1 MLNRSWW
8 ILLLA
13 WGLSAQARTTEP
25 PYRDVIEWGRLQ
37 GLVSRVSGDEIRLT
51 NRWTSLWLKSDSK
64 HLIFGGV
71 EIRLCDPVVTR
82 QGRLRISQRDIEKT
96 LNPLLEPPQR
106 SSKAIRTLVV
116 NAGHGGK
123 DPGNI
128 EGRRS
133 EKDGTLALASE
144 LRRQLERSGL
154 RVVMVRGGDEFVEL
168 EDRAG
173 LANRVGAD
181 LYISLHFNETGVS
194 AAGKAQGVETY
205 CMTPAGAAS
214 SNDGD
219 NHGGPRCPGNKQD
232 RLNMVFAHMVHRAI
246 LDGTD
251 LTDRGVRRARFKEL
265 TLLHMPGILVEG
277 GYMNNAHDAQLIFG
291 TAGRSKLAAA
301 IVDGVLAYKRMLE
314 RG

>member
-1 MLNRSWW
+1 
-8 ILLLA
+8 
-13 WGLSAQARTTEP
+13 
-25 PYRDVIEWGRLQ
+25 
-37 GLVSRVSGDEIRLT
+37 
-51 NRWTSLWLKSDSK
+51 
-64 HLIFGGV
+64 
-71 EIRLCDPVVTR
+71 
-82 QGRLRISQRDIEKT
+82 
-96 LNPLLEPPQR
+96 
-106 SSKAIRTLVV
+106 
-116 NAGHGGK
+116 
-123 DPGNI
+123 
-128 EGRRS
+128 
-133 EKDGTLALASE
+133 
-144 LRRQLERSGL
+144 
-154 RVVMVRGGDEFVEL
+154 
-168 EDRAG
+168 
-173 LANRVGAD
+173 
-181 LYISLHFNETGVS
+181 
-194 AAGKAQGVETY
+194 
-205 CMTPAGAAS
+205 MTPAGAAS